1 MAAGDRVR
9 LVGDPGRVGI
19 LTGREKAVGSRRYQQ
34 VAFQERTDYVPD
46 DQLEAV
52 PEGGDAAIDLLRRG
66 RFARPED
73 LYRTL
78 THIRLSGRLANFIY
92 SLETTDTDFHAYQ
105 FKPVLKLLQSASSG
119 ILIADEVGLG
129 KTIEAGLIWTE
140 LRARFDLQRLLVV
153 CPAMLR
159 EKWAAELGRR
169 FGVKADIL
177 SAAELLRVLRGAESG
192 AELEFAAIVSLQGVR
207 PPGRWRD
214 PDAQGAAVELARLL
228 DGRAHEDP
236 LVDLLVVD
244 EAHYLRNPETRA
256 AELGLLLRRASQ
268 YALLLSA
275 TPVHLRQ
282 EDLFQ
287 LLKIVD
293 EDVYHRHDVFDFI
306 LQANERLVRAREAVL
321 AGAAEPSALAKA
333 LRDAMKHPLL
343 EGNRQLEGIAADVE
357 GMADLAH
364 PKVRVEVASR
374 LESANL
380 LGYAVSRTRRRD
392 VKEWRAIREA
402 QTLSVEMDE
411 LESRFYQTVTDTVRE
426 FCDKSGQS
434 EGFLLVMPQR
444 QMASC
449 MAAAHW
455 YWSQDEPGSR
465 EELFEDLGIELP
477 EAEPGSLGP
486 LIAELRSRVS
496 ALGNLAE
503 LARHDTKY
511 DRLVGELRRFL
522 GERPGEKVVL
532 FSSFRHTLRYL
543 AERLRRDGVSCG
555 LLLGGQ
561 DGKQQTLDEF
571 QDPGGPSVLLS
582 SEVGSEGIDLQFS
595 WVVVNYDLPWNPMRV
610 EQRIGRL
617 DRLGQ
622 ESAKVVIWNLVHA
635 NTIDERIY
643 QRLLLRLGVFT
654 RTLGGLESILG
665 VRIGELTRDLFRQHL
680 TPEEEVAR
688 IDQTGVALENQR
700 RQEEA
705 LEEQAASLVAYG
717 DYIIQQVEAARD
729 LARRIKAEDIQRYVL
744 DFLSQN
750 YPGCRFQEDPQD
762 TALVDVE
769 LSPQAKFEFGE
780 YLRARKA
787 RQMPALARNDPSAV
801 RCRFENR
808 LRVPKGRHQD
818 VINQFHPLVRFV
830 AHTAEERQLVQS
842 PAVAVR
848 LAHDRL
854 EGLVAVGD
862 YRFVVTRWKFEA
874 IRAEERLWF
883 GVEGCETGERL
894 SEEDA
899 ERVVTAAAEW
909 GDDWPK
915 AGAEID
921 ATSLAEA
928 LWQGLLVEAQERY
941 ERHVGQVVAQNE
953 DRADTQLASL
963 RTHLERQQE
972 RHQELMRRHLQHGYP
987 GLAKA
992 EEKNLARLRAKVEQQ
1007 RLAVAS
1013 RRRLAHSAEVLCVG
1027 ALRVV

>member
-19 LTGREKAVGSRRYQQ
+19 LTGRDKTVGNRRYQQ
-34 VAFQERTDYVPD
+34 VAFQDRTDYVPD
-46 DQLEAV
+46 DQLEPV

-66 RFARPED
+66 RFARPQD

-159 EKWAAELGRR
+159 EKWAAELARR
-169 FGVKADIL
+169 FGVKAEIL
-177 SAAELLRVLRGAESG
+177 SAAELLRLLRGADTG
-192 AELEFAAIVSLQGVR
+192 AEAGFAAVVSLQGVR
-207 PPGRWRD
+207 PPGGWRD
-214 PDAQGAAVELARLL
+214 PQAQGPAADLARLL
-228 DGRAHEDP
+228 DSRAHEEP

-256 AELGLLLRRASQ
+256 AELGVLLRRTSQ

-282 EDLFQ
+282 DDLFH
-287 LLKIVD
+287 LLRIVD
-293 EDVYHRHDVFDFI
+293 EDVYYRHDVFDFI
-306 LQANERLVRAREAVL
+306 LQANERLVKAREAVL
-321 AGAAEPSALAKA
+321 VGGAAPAALAKA
-333 LRDAMKHPLL
+333 LRDAMRHPLL
-343 EGNRQLEGIAADVE
+343 QGNRQLEGIVGDVE
-357 GMADLAH
+357 GLVDLSH
-364 PKVRVEVASR
+364 PKVRAEVASR

-380 LGYAVSRTRRRD
+380 LGYAVTRTRRRD
-392 VKEWRAIREA
+392 VKEWRAIREPR
-402 QTLSVEMDE
+402 TLSVPMDE
-411 LESRFYQTVTDTVRE
+411 LEERFYTTVTETVRE
-426 FCDKSGQS
+426 FCDRSGQS

-455 YWSQDEPGSR
+455 YWSPDDPASR

-477 EAEPGSLGP
+477 DAEPGSLGP
-486 LIAELRSRVS
+486 LISELRSRVS

-503 LARHDTKY
+503 LAKHDTKY
-511 DRLVGELRRFL
+511 ERLVGELRTFL
-522 GERPGEKVVL
+522 NDRPGEKAVL
-532 FSSFRHTLRYL
+532 FSSFRHTLKYL
-543 AERLRRDGVSCG
+543 AERLGKDGISCG
-555 LLLGGQ
+555 LLLGGP
-561 DGKQQTLDEF
+561 DDKQKILDEF
-571 QDPGGPSVLLS
+571 QDPRGPSVLLS

-622 ESAKVVIWNLVHA
+622 ESPKVVIWNLVHA
-635 NTIDERIY
+635 DTIDDRIY

-654 RTLGGLESILG
+654 RTLGGLEGILG
-665 VRIGELTRDLFRQHL
+665 ARIEELTRDLFRQHL
-680 TPEEEVAR
+680 TAEQEAER
-688 IDQTGVALENQR
+688 IDLAGVALENQR
-700 RQEEA
+700 QQEEA
-705 LEEQAASLVAYG
+705 LEEEAASLVEYG
-717 DYIIQQVEAARD
+717 DYIIQQVEAARG

-750 YPGCRFQEDPQD
+750 YPGCRFLQDPDDQ
-762 TALVDVE
+762 ALVDVE
-769 LSPQAKFEFGE
+769 LSPEAKFEFGE
-780 YLRARKA
+780 YLRARRA
-787 RQMPALARNDPSAV
+787 RQIPPLARNDPSPV

-808 LRVPKGRHQD
+808 LRVPKGRHQE

-830 AHTAEERQLVQS
+830 AQVAEDRKLVQS
-842 PAVAVR
+842 PAVAIRVAR
-848 LAHDRL
+848 DRL
-854 EGLVAVGD
+854 DGLLAPGE
-862 YRFVVTRWKFEA
+862 YRFVVTRWAFEA
-874 IRAEERLWF
+874 IRTEERLWF
-883 GVEGCETGERL
+883 GVEACDSGERL
-894 SEEDA
+894 GEDDA
-899 ERVVTAAAEW
+899 ERVVTAVAEW
-909 GDDWPK
+909 GEDWPK
-915 AGAEID
+915 ASAEVD
-921 ATSLAEA
+921 ATELAEA
-928 LWQGLLVEAQERY
+928 LWEGLLVEAQERY
-941 ERHVGQVVAQNE
+941 ERHVAQVVAQNE
-953 DRADTQLASL
+953 DRADTQLRSL
-963 RTHLERQQE
+963 QTHLDRQQE
-972 RHQELMRRHLQHGYP
+972 RHEELIRRHAQRGYS

-1007 RLAVAS
+1007 RLALEN
-1013 RRRLAHSAEVLCVG
+1013 RRRLVHSTQVLCVG
-1027 ALRVV
+1027 AIRVE

>member
-19 LTGREKAVGSRRYQQ
+19 LTGRDKTAGNRRYQQ
-34 VAFQERTDYVPD
+34 VAFQDRIDYVPD
-46 DQLEAV
+46 DQLEPV

-66 RFARPED
+66 RFARPQD

-159 EKWAAELGRR
+159 EKWAAELARR

-177 SAAELLRVLRGAESG
+177 SAAELLRLLRGADTG
-192 AELEFAAIVSLQGVR
+192 AEAGFAAVVSLQGVR
-207 PPGRWRD
+207 PPGGWRD
-214 PDAQGAAVELARLL
+214 PETQGPAAELARLL
-228 DGRAHEDP
+228 DSRAHEEP

-256 AELGLLLRRASQ
+256 AELGVLLRRTSQ

-282 EDLFQ
+282 DDLLH
-287 LLKIVD
+287 LLGIVD
-293 EDVYHRHDVFDFI
+293 EDLYYRHDIFDFI
-306 LQANERLVRAREAVL
+306 LQANERLVQAREAVL
-321 AGAAEPSALAKA
+321 AGGAAPAALASA
-333 LRDAMKHPLL
+333 LRDAMRHPLL
-343 EGNRQLEGIAADVE
+343 QGNRQLEGIVACVE
-357 GMADLAH
+357 NLVDLSH

-380 LGYAVSRTRRRD
+380 LGYAVTRTRRRD
-392 VKEWRAIREA
+392 VKEWRAIREPR
-402 QTLSVEMDE
+402 TLSVPMDE
-411 LESRFYQTVTDTVRE
+411 LEERFYTTVTETVRE
-426 FCDKSGQS
+426 FCDRSGQS

-455 YWSQDEPGSR
+455 YWSQDEPGTR

-477 EAEPGSLGP
+477 DAEPGSLGP
-486 LIAELRSRVS
+486 LISELRNRVS

-503 LARHDTKY
+503 LAKHDTKY
-511 DRLVGELRRFL
+511 ERLVGELRTFL
-522 GERPGEKVVL
+522 GDRPGEKVVL
-532 FSSFRHTLRYL
+532 FSSFRHTLKYL
-543 AERLRRDGVSCG
+543 AKRLCHDGVSCG

-561 DGKQQTLDEF
+561 DEKQQILDEF
-571 QDPGGPSVLLS
+571 EDPRGPSVLLS

-622 ESAKVVIWNLVHA
+622 ESPKVVIWNLVHA
-635 NTIDERIY
+635 DTIDDRIY

-654 RTLGGLESILG
+654 RTLGGLEGILG
-665 VRIGELTRDLFRQHL
+665 ARIEELTRDLFRQHL
-680 TPEEEVAR
+680 TAEQEAER
-688 IDQTGVALENQR
+688 IDLAGVALENQR
-700 RQEEA
+700 QQEEA
-705 LEEQAASLVAYG
+705 LEEQAASLVEYG
-717 DYIIQQVEAARD
+717 DYIIQQVEAARG

-750 YPGCRFQEDPQD
+750 YPGCRFLQDADDP
-762 TALVDVE
+762 ALVDVE
-769 LSPQAKFEFGE
+769 LSPEAKFEFGE

-787 RQMPALARNDPSAV
+787 RQIPPVARNDPAPV

-808 LRVPKGRHQD
+808 LRVPKGRHQE

-830 AHTAEERQLVQS
+830 AHAAEERKLVQS

-848 LAHDRL
+848 VPRDRL
-854 EGLVAVGD
+854 DGLLAAGE
-862 YRFVVTRWKFEA
+862 YRFAVTRWVFEA
-874 IRAEERLWF
+874 IRIEERLWY
-883 GVEGCETGERL
+883 GVEACDSGERL

-899 ERVVTAAAEW
+899 ERVVTAVAQW
-909 GDDWPK
+909 GEDWPK
-915 AGAEID
+915 ASGEVD
-921 ATSLAEA
+921 ATTLAEA
-928 LWQGLLVEAQERY
+928 LWEGLLVEAQERY
-941 ERHVGQVVAQNE
+941 ERHVAQVVAENE
-953 DRADTQLASL
+953 DRADTQHRSL
-963 RTHLERQQE
+963 QTHLARQQE
-972 RHQELMRRHLQHGYP
+972 RHEELIRRHVQRGYP

-1007 RLAVAS
+1007 RLALEN
-1013 RRRLAHSAEVLCVG
+1013 RRRLVHSTQVLCVG
-1027 ALRVV
+1027 AIRVE